1 MIDFS
6 YSLSGYLKMIKNTEY
21 VEYLTLGLA
30 SNTRNIM
37 YIQYESNQLVKI
49 LQTNFFTTF
58 GSLAGQG
65 SLSCHVQ
72 FLNVYSS
79 IFCARLRHA
88 IIWIFS
94 KYLQVLF
101 IFAHFSSISSFFN
114 ISLSSFWNIAPM
126 PLAILK

>member
-72 FLNVYSS
+72 FLNQ
-79 IFCARLRHA
+79 C
-88 IIWIFS
+88 
-94 KYLQVLF
+94 LF
-101 IFAHFSSISSFFN
+101 
-114 ISLSSFWNIAPM
+114 
-126 PLAILK
+126 